1 MITKEEFLKWSM
13 EHEDHSLEYLMENLD
28 EISIGGEIRPRELK
42 LGRFYLYL
50 GATTPN
56 RFFEWK
62 AWRATL
68 VRQYNEEVANILAT
82 QGVLLMYFEEEGEGE
97 LYHYITLR
105 GANSIELEWHKYGH
119 VSNIEMKMPYSH
131 AGQQYWYL
139 LLLPDDFPKQFNLL
153 NWKKINPL
161 EGKQ

>member
-13 EHEDHSLEYLMENLD
+13 EHEGHALEYLMENFD
-28 EISIGGEIRPRELK
+28 EISIGGKIRPRELK

-50 GATTPN
+50 GVTTDP
-56 RFFEWK
+56 RK
-62 AWRATL
+62 L
-68 VRQYNEEVANILAT
+68 LKIEEVANILGK

-97 LYHYITLR
+97 LYHFITVG
-105 GANSIELEWHKYGH
+105 GANSIESQWQRYGR
-119 VSNIEMKMPYSH
+119 VLNIHMKMPYSH
-131 AGQQYWYL
+131 TKQQNWYL
-139 LLLPDDFPKQFNLL
+139 LLLPDDFSKQFNLL

>member
-13 EHEDHSLEYLMENLD
+13 EHEDHALEYLMENFD
-28 EISIGGEIRPRELK
+28 EISIGGKIIPRELK

-50 GATTPN
+50 GFERGVTTDP
-56 RFFEWK
+56 RK
-62 AWRATL
+62 L
-68 VRQYNEEVANILAT
+68 LKIEEVANILAT
-82 QGVLLMYFEEEGEGE
+82 EGILLMYFEEEGEGE
-97 LYHYITLR
+97 LYHYIPLR
-105 GANSIELEWHKYGH
+105 GANSIESAWQKYGH
-119 VSNIEMKMPYSH
+119 VPNIQMKMPYSH